1 MRKKIEAPKTVNRI
15 WPIINII
22 GIVIIAISVIIGIY
36 LLIQS
41 GSSNHGA
48 AMGMSVPGAGAIE
61 MFSGFLVMIQGS
73 IAGLLLMA
81 FSKLGESVNRI
92 EISLSKQK

>member
-1 MRKKIEAPKTVNRI
+1 MRKKVESPKTVNRI

-22 GIVIIAISVIIGIY
+22 GIVIIAISVIAGIY
-36 LLIQS
+36 LLIRS

-48 AMGMSVPGAGAIE
+48 AMGMSVPGAGALE
-61 MFSGFLVMIQGS
+61 MISGFLVMIQGS

-92 EISLSKQK
+92 ENRLSEQE

>member
-1 MRKKIEAPKTVNRI
+1 MRKKVEPPKTVNKI
-15 WPIINII
+15 WPILNII
-22 GIVIIAISVIIGIY
+22 GMAIITISVIAGIY

-48 AMGMSVPGAGAIE
+48 AMGMSVPGAGALE
-61 MFSGFLVMIQGS
+61 MISGFLVMIQGS

-92 EISLSKQK
+92 ENRLSEQE

>member
-1 MRKKIEAPKTVNRI
+1 MRKKIEPPKTVNRI
-15 WPIINII
+15 WPIINVI
-22 GIVIIAISVIIGIY
+22 GMVIIAISVITGIY

-41 GSSNHGA
+41 GSSNHSA
-48 AMGMSVPGAGAIE
+48 AMGMSMPGVGAIE
-61 MFSGFLVMIQGS
+61 MLSGFLVMIQGS

-92 EISLSKQK
+92 ENSLSKQK

>member
-1 MRKKIEAPKTVNRI
+1 MRKKVESPKTVNRI
-15 WPIINII
+15 WPMINII
-22 GIVIIAISVIIGIY
+22 GMAIIAISVIAGIY
-36 LLIQS
+36 LFIQS

-48 AMGMSVPGAGAIE
+48 AMGMSVPGTGAFE
-61 MFSGFLVMIQGS
+61 MISGFLVMIQGS

-92 EISLSKQK
+92 ENRMSEQE